1 MTTKDSSRKQIIIS
15 MGTNNIERVIV
26 QLNIHVANINRLL
39 KDIKLEVSVDFIWS
53 DNKGIIVTTNKI
65 AVISDLNVVEEYMKN
80 LNDINSSNII
90 SFRFLQSKSYLKI
103 LDIPYCIKNNNLLI
117 TMDIV
122 KRVIQTTYIFN
133 SVILASCLLL

>member
-1 MTTKDSSRKQIIIS
+1 

-53 DNKGIIVTTNKI
+53 DNKSIIVTTNKI

-133 SVILASCLLL
+133 GVILASCLLL